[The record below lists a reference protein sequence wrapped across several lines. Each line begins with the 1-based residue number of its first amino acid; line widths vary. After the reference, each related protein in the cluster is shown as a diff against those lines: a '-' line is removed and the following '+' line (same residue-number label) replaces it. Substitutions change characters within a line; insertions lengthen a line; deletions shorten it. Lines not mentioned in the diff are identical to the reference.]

1 MLKDHGLLALS
12 RQQGSGE
19 GEREWGKLQPASQ
32 VDTLAQVPAESVWL
46 ANFVSPC
53 TRETYLNA
61 VREFVAFH
69 HITNPD
75 DLRQID
81 QAHVIAWRDWLM
93 AGGASP
99 RTVRSRLSAV
109 SSMFRHLCEQQEA
122 TRNPTIGVRR
132 PHVDSRQVQTQV
144 LTPQQVRAMLDAPD
158 TSTLK
163 GKRDAAI
170 LHIMFYSGCRIS
182 EVCSLRVRDFHEDA
196 GYWVLDFT
204 VKGGKQNRIA
214 VHLEC
219 QLAIQSYLAAAG
231 HGLDKTAPLIQG
243 VVRGHFGKSI
253 KRRRLDCIFRRYAVL
268 AKLPGGITPHSA
280 RASFITQALEAGC
293 PIEAVQRSVGHAR
306 INTTQM
312 YDKRSVRHRES
323 ASFAVRY

>member
-1 MLKDHGLLALS
+1 MIQNHGLLSLS
-12 RQQGSGE
+12 SQQGSSE
-19 GEREWGKLQPASQ
+19 GRSEGKEFQPPSQ
-32 VDTLAQVPAESVWL
+32 IDTLAQVPAESVWL
-46 ANFVSPC
+46 ANFVSPR

-61 VREFVAFH
+61 VREFVSFQQIA
-69 HITNPD
+69 TPG

-81 QAHVIAWRDWLM
+81 QAHVIAWRDRLIEN
-93 AGGASP
+93 GASHSTI
-99 RTVRSRLSAV
+99 RNRLSAV
-109 SSMFRHLCEQQEA
+109 SSMFKHLCEQGA
-122 TRNPTIGVRR
+122 ASRNPTLGVRR

-158 TSTLK
+158 NTTLK

-170 LHIMFYSGCRIS
+170 MHILFYCGCRIS

-219 QLAIQSYLAAAG
+219 QLAIQSYLEATG
-231 HGLDKTAPLIQG
+231 HGQDKAAPLIQG
-243 VVRGHFGKSI
+243 VVRGHQDKGI
-253 KRRRLDCIFRRYAVL
+253 KRRRLDFIFHRYAKR
-268 AKLPGGITPHSA
+268 AGLPRGVTPHTA
-280 RASFITQALEAGC
+280 RATFITQALTAGC

-312 YDKRSVRHRES
+312 YDKRSLSHRES

>member
-1 MLKDHGLLALS
+1 MSPNHNPLVPSSQLI
-12 RQQGSGE
+12 SGE
-19 GEREWGKLQPASQ
+19 EKKENLAVQPASQ
-32 VDTLAQVPAESVWL
+32 VSYLAQVPAESVWL
-46 ANFVSPC
+46 ANFVSPR

-61 VREFVAFH
+61 VREFISFH
-69 HITNPD
+69 QITSPD

-81 QAHVIAWRDWLM
+81 QAHIIAWRDWLI

-109 SSMFRHLCEQQEA
+109 SSMFKHLCEQQAA
-122 TRNPTIGVRR
+122 TRNPTLGVRR
-132 PHVDSRQVQTQV
+132 PRVDSRQVQSQV
-144 LTPQQVRAMLDAPD
+144 LTPAQVRAMLDAPD
-158 TSTLK
+158 TSSLK

-170 LHIMFYSGCRIS
+170 LHILFYCGCRIS

-196 GYWVLDFT
+196 GYWVLDFI

-219 QLAIQSYLAAAG
+219 QLTIQAYLDAAG
-231 HGLDKTAPLIQG
+231 HGQDKSAPLIQG
-243 VVRGHFGKSI
+243 ATRGHLGKGI
-253 KRRRLDCIFRRYAVL
+253 KRRRLDFIFRRYAMITG
-268 AKLPGGITPHSA
+268 LPGGFTPHSA
-280 RASFITQALEAGC
+280 RATFITQALEAGC

-312 YDKRSVRHRES
+312 YDKRATRHRES